1 MKDKINRLA
10 KGITEDER
18 PLLKVRPGAFGG
30 IVYPDKTN
38 SFVIE
43 CEAANGRSLKG
54 VCYCD
59 EARVEFQNA
68 SFLGRMSE
76 NVFTVNAAGLPAGH
90 ILSGTVKLTSNAGEF
105 TVPYEFA
112 VGEAEKKNESEKAV
126 SFESVPNLS
135 AFRPSEEEDRYISF
149 LKHNIPDDTELIAGL
164 AEELIK
170 NSETGDLA
178 FTFYREAI
186 RRELK
191 ITHLYESYVAAYP
204 EDSDEPMP
212 REVLLYYS
220 YERTL
225 STAAADKL
233 YRSIIKYEPSDSE
246 LYMFFEPMMRDFAMK
261 SVLDKRMN
269 SSLRVIYD
277 RMIYPDMIDLKAASV
292 LPDLFKSHRI
302 TVDDPQIKNV
312 HVKYPELKR
321 IKSEPVRDG
330 KAYIPVY
337 FKNAVISF
345 ADRAGRE
352 LSHVSFRDE
361 EMLDRPDVLK
371 RCFQLVPSHPML
383 VLSAA
388 KQILRNGVKED
399 REKDILIRVMREL
412 EPEEYFRGSII
423 KALCE
428 YGGDISWMDQC
439 SPSELSA
446 DAGGYALKA
455 YLDAGRYRDAYLYV
469 RMTGME
475 RVDTADLSRL
485 AAALLS
491 RGEKPVANGIETD
504 RFFICMCKRIFD
516 AKAASA
522 QILTFL
528 SEEYEGSGPDMFRI
542 LKETASLD
550 LPVSGLPEK
559 TLMTMLYTEQR
570 ELMDEAFRLYLE
582 YGVQKETVIKA
593 YFVIRMSDYFE
604 QGDTSLPAYS
614 FDALRDYLKINRYHE
629 GLPVVLLLAV
639 TRYYSEK
646 DSLTADE
653 TALCQKITDIL
664 IGRGLVFRYTKALRK
679 KISVPGGICEK
690 FFIEYRGAADSVPS
704 VYVRF
709 QDDGDYSELN
719 TERVYKNIFVAS
731 AVIFYKD
738 TMEYRIVDKGI
749 VKEEGV
755 ISVKKLHGKDEDR
768 YALLNRMTRALS
780 EGDTGSLLKDMLKY
794 SVDTEVN
801 RSLFTL
807 SGLEK

>member
-18 PLLKVRPGAFGG
+18 PLLTVRPEAFGG

-38 SFVIE
+38 SFVLE

-59 EARVEFQNA
+59 EARVEFQTA
-68 SFLGRMSE
+68 SFLGRMSR
-76 NVFTVNAAGLPAGH
+76 NVFTVNAAGLKEGH

-105 TVPYEFA
+105 SVPYGFT
-112 VGEAEKKNESEKAV
+112 VGEAEKKDRPEKTV
-126 SFESVPNLS
+126 SFENTPTLSVFCPS
-135 AFRPSEEEDRYISF
+135 AEEDSYITF
-149 LKHNIPDDTELIAGL
+149 LKHNIPDDTELISAL

-170 NSETGDLA
+170 TSETGDLA

-186 RRELK
+186 KRELK
-191 ITHLYESYVAAYP
+191 ITHLYESYIASYP

-220 YERTL
+220 YERTV

-233 YRSIIKYEPSDSE
+233 YRNIIKYESPDSE
-246 LYMFFEPMMRDFAMK
+246 LYVFFEPMMRDFAMK
-261 SVLDKRMN
+261 SALDKRMN

-277 RMIYPDMIDLKAASV
+277 RMIYPDMIDLRAASV
-292 LPDLFKSHRI
+292 LPDLLKSHRI
-302 TVDDPQIKNV
+302 TVDDLRVKNV
-312 HVKYPELKR
+312 HVKYPELKG
-321 IKSEPVRDG
+321 IKSEPVKDG

-345 ADRAGRE
+345 ADRAGNE
-352 LSHVSFRDE
+352 LSHVSYRDE
-361 EMLDRPDVLK
+361 EMLDRPDILK
-371 RCFQLVPSHPML
+371 RCLQLVPSHPML
-383 VLSAA
+383 IFSAA
-388 KQILRNGVKED
+388 KQILRNGIKED

-412 EPEEYFRGSII
+412 EPEEQFRGSII
-423 KALCE
+423 RALCE
-428 YGGDISWMDQC
+428 YGGDISWMDRC
-439 SPSELSA
+439 SPTELSA

-469 RMTGME
+469 RMNGME
-475 RVDTADLSRL
+475 SVDTADLSRL
-485 AAALLS
+485 ATALIS
-491 RGEKPVANGIETD
+491 GGEKPVANGVVTD

-516 AKAASA
+516 CNAASA
-522 QILTFL
+522 QVLSFL
-528 SEEYEGSGPDMFRI
+528 SEEYEGSGQDMFRI
-542 LKETASLD
+542 LKEAASLD
-550 LPVSGLPEK
+550 LPTSGLPEK

-570 ELMDEAFRLYLE
+570 EYMDEAFRLYLE
-582 YGVQKETVIKA
+582 RGVQKETVIKA

-604 QGDTSLPAYS
+604 LDDTSLPDYS

-629 GLPVVLLLAV
+629 GLPVVLLLAI

-653 TALCQKITDIL
+653 TALCQKVTDIL
-664 IGRGLVFRYTKALRK
+664 IGRGLVFRYTKTLRK
-679 KISVPGGICEK
+679 KISIPGGICEK
-690 FFIEYRGAADSVPS
+690 FFIEYRGTGGSVPAA
-704 VYVRF
+704 YVRF
-709 QDDGDYSELN
+709 RDDEEYSELSM
-719 TERVYKNIFVAS
+719 ERVYKNIFVAS
-731 AVIFYKD
+731 AVIFYND
-738 TMEYRIVDKGI
+738 TMEYRITDRGT

-755 ISVKKLHGKDEDR
+755 ISVSRLHGKDEDR
-768 YALLNRMTRALS
+768 YALLNRMTKSLS

-801 RSLFTL
+801 RSLFRL